1 MHFFQESSGKP
12 VRVIVKGEPASGKTT
27 FMKKICQEWS
37 MLHTRNEDPVSSEIR
52 DTLGQYD
59 LLIPIILR
67 LIKHGAS
74 LENTIED
81 QIDLND
87 KQLLTL

>member
-1 MHFFQESSGKP
+1 M
-12 VRVIVKGEPASGKTT
+12 VKGEPASGKTT

-37 MLHTRNEDPVSSEIR
+37 MLHARNEDPVSAEIR

-67 LIKHGAS
+67 LVKWGAT
-74 LENTIED
+74 LENTI
-81 QIDLND
+81 
-87 KQLLTL
+87 

>member
-1 MHFFQESSGKP
+1 MKNALFTSCKHLFFKESSEYP

-27 FMKKICQEWS
+27 FVKKISQEWS
-37 MLHTRNEDPVSSEIR
+37 MLHQRNEEPVSSEIR

-67 LIKHGAS
+67 LVKR
-74 LENTIED
+74 
-81 QIDLND
+81 
-87 KQLLTL
+87 